1 MKPEYEAWMRLSEHA
16 ASRITPGFPERVLR
30 AARAQASPLLV
41 TEFAM
46 CVATAALCLV
56 GVLLFDAKVSAADD
70 ASSLQGWSEIA
81 AQASDLEQGI

>member
-1 MKPEYEAWMRLSEHA
+1 MDAPERAR
-16 ASRITPGFPERVLR
+16 RITNFPRLPRARPQGRARPGLPHPR
-30 AARAQASPLLV
+30 
-41 TEFAM
+41 
-46 CVATAALCLV
+46 VATAALCLV